1 MNLLDLVLIL
11 IIVFIA
17 FLGASRG
24 FFKSL
29 IGLVTYAVSI
39 LASKLLSVPI
49 ADKIYSSFVQTKITD
64 ILHEKFP
71 TGSLETEVGSAVDKM
86 TEQLPEI
93 VQQIIS
99 NFSSAIQSDATQQTL
114 TVGQMESRYIAPVL
128 TKIIAAAAMVVV
140 FIICSIIV
148 KLILN
153 AVNRTLFAGKKQTF
167 LSTANKSLGF
177 VLGLFKGIVI
187 VFVVSLLINVVSPFI
202 NNETINEY
210 TTSSALC
217 GIAAKLL

>member
-17 FLGASRG
+17 VLGASRG

-71 TGSLETEVGSAVDKM
+71 TGSLETEIGSAVDKM
-86 TEQLPEI
+86 TESLPEI

-99 NFSSAIQSDATQQTL
+99 NFSSDIQSNTVQQTI

-140 FIICSIIV
+140 FVICSIIV
-148 KLILN
+148 KLILS
-153 AVNRTLFAGKKQTF
+153 AINRTLFAGKKQTL
-167 LSTANKSLGF
+167 LSTANNTLGF
-177 VLGLFKGIVI
+177 ILGLFKGIVI
-187 VFVVSLLINVVSPFI
+187 VFVVSLLINVVAPFI

-210 TTSSALC
+210 ATSSAIC